1 MITKIRK
8 NMLLLAIVASLFGLG
23 IKNTVSAVQVADV
36 INTRTEALNIASGL
50 VNTSY
55 TWRTLEYR
63 NGFRYRV
70 TSEHRMLGLMVSA
83 WVYTYHYTTY

>member
-36 INTRTEALNIASGL
+36 INTRTETMYAWGG
-50 VNTSY
+50 TDTTY
-55 TWRTLEYR
+55 TWKTLHYR
-63 NGFRYRV
+63 NGFRYRI
-70 TSEHRMLGLMVSA
+70 TGEHRMLGLMVSA

>member
-8 NMLLLAIVASLFGLG
+8 NWLIVTIVACLLGLG
-23 IKNTVSAVQVADV
+23 VKNTVSAVQVAEV
-36 INTRTEALNIASGL
+36 VNTRTEALNIASGL

-55 TWRTLEYR
+55 TWRTLKYR

-70 TSEHRMLGLMVSA
+70 TSEHRMLGIMVSA
-83 WVYTYHYTTY
+83 RVYTYHYTTY

>member
-8 NMLLLAIVASLFGLG
+8 NWLLVTIVACLLGLG
-23 IKNTVSAVQVADV
+23 VKNTVSAVQVADV
-36 INTRTEALNIASGL
+36 VDTRTETMYAWGGTD
-50 VNTSY
+50 TSY
-55 TWRTLEYR
+55 TWRTLYYR

-70 TSEHRMLGLMVSA
+70 TSEFRMLGIATSA